1 MADTDII
8 RHLRPADHIAM
19 LYTTT
24 FELIDTVTN
33 YVQAGIDHGESC
45 VIYMPS
51 KLAEEAIDA
60 FTEAGMD
67 VSDLM
72 VKGQLQLIPFGIL
85 PSASQ
90 TVDFLRPDKLKKA
103 SDKAKSAGYPGLR
116 VMSCFVEIAKEE
128 WSFFLSHEKDVQQVI
143 KKSDAVMI
151 SAFPL
156 DSLSGSQTLDVLE
169 MYDKVMIR
177 KQGKWSFI
185 STHQGQVQ
193 TDAQCSEKLDLYRS
207 ILDRIWTGLWVMDR
221 DDKVIFFNP
230 GMEVIS
236 GISRKQVLGNDLFD
250 FVKDMAIDAGE
261 KFLNIFHKAKD
272 TRKALS
278 YDLLPFVNPEEGLL
292 YQSGVM
298 YPLFDS
304 SGEYEGMAG
313 TVEDITERKR
323 AEEALLAAEEKYHLI
338 FENSPIGIFHFDD
351 KGTITHCNDMFLKI
365 VGTTRDK
372 LIGFNMVNSIEDEK
386 MAEAVQAVLSRQLG
400 HYEGEY
406 RSVIS
411 SKLTSIKADF
421 SPNISP
427 DGRLLGGIGIFEDIT
442 ERKKAEEALKLD
454 ELRLQALL
462 ELSQMVN
469 TSLKEIADFA
479 QEEAVRLTQSKLGYI
494 AFLNQSLE
502 VPGLGSTYPTQSRLG
517 YMEFLNDKQTLLSM
531 YTWSKSSW
539 SKNTMQECNIG
550 DMKLDYSL
558 AHIGLWGEAIRQ
570 RKSIITNDY
579 AAPNTL
585 KKGYPKGHVEIKR
598 HMSIPV
604 FEDDRIVAVAGV
616 ANKVEDYDES
626 DVRQLTLLMA
636 GMWRQVQ
643 RKRAEDSLKKYAE
656 DLAKANEELSKANEE
671 LKSLD
676 RMKDE
681 FLSNVSHEFKTPL
694 TSIRGYS
701 QLVLDGTLGD
711 INGQQKKAMD
721 TVIRNSDRLRR
732 LVDSLLYLSRAQV
745 GKMSYYFEKLQLADI
760 INNCINDLLLQAKNK
775 GIVLRAEME
784 DIPPVRAD
792 KDKLT
797 DVLTNLID
805 NALKFTS
812 EGGQVIVSAR
822 TVSNGIHIEVK
833 DTGIGIPADH
843 IPHLFQRF
851 YQVDSSMSRRYGGTG
866 LGLYISRTIV
876 EAHGGKIWIESK
888 EGMGTTVHMEFPKWQ
903 EE

>member
-8 RHLRPADHIAM
+8 RHLRPADHIAL

-72 VKGQLQLIPFGIL
+72 VKGQLQLIPSGIL

-90 TVDFLRPDKLKKA
+90 TVDFLRPDEIKKA

-116 VMSCFVEIAKEE
+116 MMSFFVEITKEE
-128 WSFFLSHEKDVQQVI
+128 WSFFLSHEKDVKQVI
-143 KKSDAVMI
+143 KNSDAIMI
-151 SAFPL
+151 RAFPMV
-156 DSLSGSQTLDVLE
+156 SLSGPQTLDVLE
-169 MYDKVMIR
+169 MYDKVMMR

-185 STHQGQVQ
+185 STSQVQ
-193 TDAQCSEKLDLYRS
+193 ADDQCSEKLDLYGS

-230 GMEVIS
+230 GMEAIS
-236 GISRKQVLGNDLFD
+236 GISRAQVLGNDLFD

-292 YQSGVM
+292 YQSGVL

-323 AEEALLAAEEKYHLI
+323 AEEALLAAEEKYRLI
-338 FENSPIGIFHFDD
+338 FENSPLGIFHFDD
-351 KGTITHCNDMFLKI
+351 KGTITHCNDRFLKI
-365 VGTTRDK
+365 VGTTKDK
-372 LIGFNMVNSIEDEK
+372 LIGFNMVTSIEDEK
-386 MAEAVQAVLSRQLG
+386 MMEAVRSVLSRQLG

-411 SKLTSIKADF
+411 GKTTPIKADY

-427 DGRLLGGIGIFEDIT
+427 DGKLLGGIGIFEDIT

-454 ELRLQALL
+454 ESRLQALL
-462 ELSQMVN
+462 ELSQMTD
-469 TSLKEIADFA
+469 TSLKEIADLT
-479 QEEAVRLTQSKLGYI
+479 QEEAVRLTQSKLGYL
-494 AFLNQSLE
+494 AFMNE
-502 VPGLGSTYPTQSRLG
+502 EETV
-517 YMEFLNDKQTLLSM
+517 FSM
-531 YTWSKSSW
+531 YSWSKSSW
-539 SKNTMQECNIG
+539 SKGVMEECKLA
-550 DMKLDYSL
+550 DMKIDYPVVS
-558 AHIGLWGEAIRQ
+558 IGLWGEAIRQ
-570 RKSIITNDY
+570 RKPIITNDY
-579 AAPNTL
+579 AATNPW
-585 KKGYPKGHVEIKR
+585 KKGYPENHVKITR
-598 HMSIPV
+598 HMNIPV
-604 FEDDRIVAVAGV
+604 FDGDRIVAVAGV
-616 ANKVEDYDES
+616 GNKETDYDES

-711 INGQQKKAMD
+711 INDQQKKAMD

-745 GKMSYYFEKLQLADI
+745 GRMRYYFEKLQLAEL
-760 INNCINDLLLQAKNK
+760 INNCVHDQLLQAKNK
-775 GIVLRAEME
+775 GISLQTDIE
-784 DIPPVRAD
+784 DVPPVRGD

-812 EGGQVIVSAR
+812 EHGRVTVSAR
-822 TVSNGIHIEVK
+822 KISEGVHIEVK

-843 IPHLFQRF
+843 IPQLFQRF
-851 YQVDSSMSRRYGGTG
+851 YQVDSSASRRYGGTG

-876 EAHGGKIWIESK
+876 EAHGGKIWIESE
-888 EGMGTTVHMEFPKWQ
+888 EGKGTTVHVELPQLQ
-903 EE
+903 E

>member
-1 MADTDII
+1 MVHTDIM
-8 RHLRPADHIAM
+8 LRLEPRGHIAL
-19 LYTTT
+19 LYDAT
-24 FELIDTVTN
+24 FELIDIVTN
-33 YVQAGIDHGESC
+33 YVQAGIDHNKSC
-45 VIYMPS
+45 VIYLPS
-51 KLAEEAIDA
+51 RLAEESIDA

-67 VSDLM
+67 VYDLM
-72 VKGQLQLIPFGIL
+72 MKGQLQLIPCNISG
-85 PSASQ
+85 SASEPI
-90 TVDFLRPDKLKKA
+90 DLPGSEELKQASEKA
-103 SDKAKSAGYPGLR
+103 INAGYTGLR
-116 VMSCFVEIAKEE
+116 IMSCPVAITKDE
-128 WSFFLSHEKDVQQVI
+128 WPVFLSHEKDVHQII
-143 KKSDAVMI
+143 KDNGAI
-151 SAFPL
+151 LIRAFPL
-156 DSLSGSQTLDVLE
+156 DALSSSQILDVLE
-169 MYDKVMIR
+169 LYDEVMLK
-177 KQGKWSFI
+177 KQRRWSFI
-185 STHQGQVQ
+185 STHQDKHQNKDQ
-193 TDAQCSEKLDLYRS
+193 TDDQCSEKLGLYSR
-207 ILDRIWTGLWVMDR
+207 ILDRIWTGLWVIDKNDR
-221 DDKVIFFNP
+221 VIFFNP
-230 GMEVIS
+230 GMEAIS
-236 GISRKQVLGNDLFD
+236 GLSAEQVFGNDLLD
-250 FVKDMAIDAGE
+250 YVKDMAIDAGE
-261 KFLNIFHKAKD
+261 NFLSMFHTAKN
-272 TRKALS
+272 TRKPIT

-292 YQSGVM
+292 YQSGVL

-304 SGEYEGMAG
+304 SGKYEGMVG

-323 AEEALLAAEEKYHLI
+323 SEEALLAAEEKYYLI
-338 FENSPIGIFHFDD
+338 FENSPLGIFHFDD

-365 VGTTRDK
+365 VGTARDK
-372 LIGFNMVNSIEDEK
+372 LIGFNMVTSIEDEK

-427 DGRLLGGIGIFEDIT
+427 DGKLLGGIGIFEDIT

-454 ELRLQALL
+454 EFRLQALL
-462 ELSQMVN
+462 ELGQMN
-469 TSLKEIADFA
+469 DASLKEIADFT
-479 QEEAVRLTQSKLGYI
+479 QEEAVRLTQSKLGYL
-494 AFLNQSLE
+494 AFLNE
-502 VPGLGSTYPTQSRLG
+502 
-517 YMEFLNDKQTLLSM
+517 EQTVFSM
-531 YTWSKSSW
+531 YSWSKSSW
-539 SKNTMQECNIG
+539 SKSAMEECNLADLNI
-550 DMKLDYSL
+550 DYPVVS
-558 AHIGLWGEAIRQ
+558 IGLWGEAIRQ
-570 RKSIITNDY
+570 RKPVITNDY
-579 AAPNTL
+579 DAPNPW
-585 KKGYPKGHVEIKR
+585 KKGYPPKHVKITR
-598 HMSIPV
+598 HMNIPV
-604 FEDDRIVAVAGV
+604 FDGNRIVAVAGV
-616 ANKVEDYDES
+616 GNKETDYDEA

-656 DLAKANEELSKANEE
+656 DLTKANEELSKVNEE

-701 QLVLDGTLGD
+701 QLILDGTLGD
-711 INGQQKKAMD
+711 INDQQKKAMD

-745 GKMSYYFEKLQLADI
+745 GRMSYYFEKLQLADI

-775 GIVLRAEME
+775 GIILRTEME

-812 EGGQVIVSAR
+812 EGGQVIVAAR
-822 TVSNGIHIEVK
+822 KIPNGVHIEVK

-851 YQVDSSMSRRYGGTG
+851 YQVDSSTSRRYGGTG

-876 EAHGGKIWIESK
+876 EAHGGNIWIESE
-888 EGMGTTVHMEFPKWQ
+888 EGMGTTVHVELPPWQ
-903 EE
+903 E

>member
-8 RHLRPADHIAM
+8 RQLRPADHIAL

-45 VIYMPS
+45 VIYMPP

-72 VKGQLQLIPFGIL
+72 GKGQLQLIPSGIL
-85 PSASQ
+85 PSASH
-90 TVDFLRPDKLKKA
+90 TVDFLRPDEVKKA
-103 SDKAKSAGYPGLR
+103 CDKAKTAGYPGLR
-116 VMSCFVEIAKEE
+116 LISFPIVLAKED

-143 KKSDAVMI
+143 KNSGAIMI
-151 SAFPL
+151 RAFPR
-156 DSLSGSQTLDVLE
+156 DALSGPQTLDVLE
-169 MYDKVMIR
+169 IYDKVMIR

-185 STHQGQVQ
+185 STSQYKVQ
-193 TDAQCSEKLDLYRS
+193 ANDQCSEKPDPYSS

-230 GMEVIS
+230 GMEAIS
-236 GISRKQVLGNDLFD
+236 GISREQVLGNDLFD

-272 TRKALS
+272 TRKAIS
-278 YDLLPFVNPEEGLL
+278 YDLLPFVNPEEGIL
-292 YQSGVM
+292 YQSGVL
-298 YPLFDS
+298 YPLFNS

-323 AEEALLAAEEKYHLI
+323 AEEALLAAEEKYRLI
-338 FENSPIGIFHFDD
+338 FENSPLGIFHFDD
-351 KGTITHCNDMFLKI
+351 KGTITHCNDRFLKI
-365 VGTTRDK
+365 VGTTKDK
-372 LIGFNMVNSIEDEK
+372 LIGFNMVTSIEDEK
-386 MAEAVQAVLSRQLG
+386 MMEAVRSVLSRQLG

-411 SKLTSIKADF
+411 GKATPIKADY

-427 DGRLLGGIGIFEDIT
+427 DGKLLGGIGIFEDIT

-454 ELRLQALL
+454 ESRLQALL
-462 ELSQMVN
+462 ELSQMTD
-469 TSLKEIADFA
+469 TSLKEIADLT
-479 QEEAVRLTQSKLGYI
+479 QEEAVRLTQSKLGYL
-494 AFLNQSLE
+494 AFMNE
-502 VPGLGSTYPTQSRLG
+502 EETV
-517 YMEFLNDKQTLLSM
+517 FSM
-531 YTWSKSSW
+531 YSWSKSSW
-539 SKNTMQECNIG
+539 SKGVMEECKLA
-550 DMKLDYSL
+550 DMKIDYPVVS
-558 AHIGLWGEAIRQ
+558 IGLWGEAIRQ
-570 RKSIITNDY
+570 RKPIITNDY
-579 AAPNTL
+579 AAPNPW
-585 KKGYPKGHVEIKR
+585 KKGYPENHVKITR
-598 HMSIPV
+598 HMNIPV
-604 FEDDRIVAVAGV
+604 FDGDRIVAVAGV
-616 ANKVEDYDES
+616 GNKETDYDES

-643 RKRAEDSLKKYAE
+643 RKRAEDSLKKYAD
-656 DLAKANEELSKANEE
+656 DLSKANEELSKANEE

-694 TSIRGYS
+694 TSIRGYG

-711 INGQQKKAMD
+711 INDQQKKAMD

-745 GKMSYYFEKLQLADI
+745 GRMRYYFEKLQLAEL
-760 INNCINDLLLQAKNK
+760 INNCVHDQLLQAKNK
-775 GIVLRAEME
+775 GISLQTYIE
-784 DIPPVRAD
+784 DVPPVRGD

-812 EGGQVIVSAR
+812 EHGRVTVSAR
-822 TVSNGIHIEVK
+822 KTSEGVHIEVK

-851 YQVDSSMSRRYGGTG
+851 YQVDSSASRRYGGTG

-876 EAHGGKIWIESK
+876 EAHGGKIWVESE
-888 EGMGTTVHMEFPKWQ
+888 EGKGTTVHVELPQLQ
-903 EE
+903 E